1 MHETL
6 LNVSGNIQE
15 QASDV
20 FQTGCGCEQGEH
32 QCSDL
37 DEDEVEQSYDAWR
50 KSFLYS
56 AGGAKDFIALCGF
69 ILAYWIIYTTHDMRN
84 LKQWLLAVL
93 ILCIFVDGLFSLY
106 PEFHNT
112 PIGYNYATGLV
123 IFGAVAA
130 ISGLLLYYGRK
141 RR

>member
-1 MHETL
+1 MNETSM
-6 LNVSGNIQE
+6 NVSGNIHE
-15 QASDV
+15 QAPDV
-20 FQTGCGCEQGEH
+20 LQTECGCDQG
-32 QCSDL
+32 DFDD
-37 DEDEVEQSYDAWR
+37 DENDDEVEQSYN
-50 KSFLYS
+50 
-56 AGGAKDFIALCGF
+56 AGSVKDFIAFVGF
-69 ILAYWIIYTTHDMRN
+69 ILAYWIIYTTPDLRN

>member
-1 MHETL
+1 MHETSM
-6 LNVSGNIQE
+6 NVSGNVQE
-15 QASDV
+15 QAPDV
-20 FQTGCGCEQGEH
+20 FHTECGCDQG
-32 QCSDL
+32 DF
-37 DEDEVEQSYDAWR
+37 DDDDDDDDVEQSYT
-50 KSFLYS
+50 
-56 AGGAKDFIALCGF
+56 AGGAKDLIAFCGF
-69 ILAYWIIYTTHDMRN
+69 ILAYWIIYATPDLRN

>member
-1 MHETL
+1 MNETSMIVL
-6 LNVSGNIQE
+6 GNVQE
-15 QASDV
+15 QTDV
-20 FQTGCGCEQGEH
+20 FQCGCDRKCLERTE
-32 QCSDL
+32 
-37 DEDEVEQSYDAWR
+37 DEDEDEDQDDRVNTVQSPV
-50 KSFLYS
+50 YS
-56 AGGAKDFIALCGF
+56 AGGAKDLIAFVGF
-69 ILAYWIIYTTHDMRN
+69 ILAYWIIYTTPDLRN

-93 ILCIFVDGLFSLY
+93 ILCLFVDGLFSLY